1 MEDYDAKSTFA
12 SFLPGV
18 AGYFGKPVWA
28 FYVNRGQ
35 ALATFGTESKD
46 YPILEFNPANKAY
59 QMTPY
64 WGFRTFIRG
73 TRGGAVTGVS
83 SSFQVE
89 PFAPALSRNMDDPK
103 DDPNK
108 PKRILYVGTNE
119 VEVQEID
126 GAHGLTTSVNYFIL
140 PEEDFA
146 SLVRRTTFTNTGD
159 SPLTLDVLDGL
170 AKMEPFGGALDGML
184 KSMGRTLEGWMGV
197 YHGTDVVRIA
207 V

>member
-1 MEDYDAKSTFA
+1 MEDFDAKSTFA

-35 ALATFGTESKD
+35 AVSTFGTESKD

-64 WGFRTFIRG
+64 WGFRSFIRG
-73 TRGGAVTGVS
+73 TRGAS
-83 SSFQVE
+83 SATSFQIE
-89 PFAPALSRNMDDPK
+89 PFAPALTRNLDDPK
-103 DDPNK
+103 DDVHK

-119 VEVQEID
+119 VEVEEID
-126 GAHGLTTSVNYFIL
+126 GVHGVTTTINYFVL
-140 PEEDFA
+140 PEENFA
-146 SLVRRTTFTNTGD
+146 SLIRRTTISNTGD
-159 SPLTLDVLDGL
+159 SDLTMEVLDGL
-170 AKMEPFGGALDGML
+170 AKMEPFGGPLDGML

-197 YHGTDVVRIA
+197 YHGKDRFLLLRC
-207 V
+207 